1 MARVKQ
7 CTGCGQE
14 LPLFAFGN
22 HSITKDGLNHW
33 CKECSRE
40 RSRIRRL
47 TPEGIYS
54 ALKSGQRYYQKKP
67 VIVSKESFID
77 WYTSQPKQCVYCD
90 LREEDI
96 HKHND
101 PRNNKSA
108 RLTIDRMNNDEGY
121 SIDNMVL
128 ACHRCNEIKTDFFSY
143 EEMREIGQKFVKPKW
158 VTLLKKHNHVQL

>member
-1 MARVKQ
+1 MTHAKQ
-7 CTGCGQE
+7 CTRCGRE
-14 LPLFAFGN
+14 LPLSSFGK
-22 HSITKDGLNHW
+22 HRLTKDGHAYQ
-33 CKECSRE
+33 CKECNRE
-40 RSRIRRL
+40 RSRIHRL

-54 ALKSGQRYYQKKP
+54 ALKGGQRYYQKKP
-67 VIVSKESFID
+67 VIISKKSFID
-77 WYTSQPKQCVYCD
+77 WYNSQPRQCVYCD

-96 HKHND
+96 HNLND

-143 EEMREIGQKFVKPKW
+143 EEMREIGQKFVKPIW
-158 VTLLKKHNHVQL
+158 ANRFKK